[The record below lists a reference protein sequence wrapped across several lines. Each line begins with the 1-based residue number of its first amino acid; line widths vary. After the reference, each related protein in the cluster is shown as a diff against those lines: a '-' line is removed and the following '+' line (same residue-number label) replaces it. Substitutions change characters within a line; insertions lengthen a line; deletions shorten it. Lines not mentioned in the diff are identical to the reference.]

1 MYRTGTRFPAEYVCP
16 ITQEVM
22 SDPVMISETGQV
34 QSRASV
40 LSALRC
46 KCALVKLIESHA

>member
-1 MYRTGTRFPAEYVCP
+1 MSRISCPAEFVCP

-34 QSRASV
+34 TGGLKRAHQNITSTLV
-40 LSALRC
+40 LPAD
-46 KCALVKLIESHA
+46 V